1 MIKRG
6 DMVNLCSLH
15 NILTNLI
22 QLGVEQF
29 YVEVSIIARPLFE
42 KFGFSVQH
50 ENKVIRNNVTLVNYT
65 MNKRL

>member
-1 MIKRG
+1 VIKRG

-29 YVEVSIIARPLFE
+29 YVEASIIARLLFE
-42 KFGFSVQH
+42 RFGFSVQ
-50 ENKVIRNNVTLVNYT
+50 N
-65 MNKRL
+65 